1 MPQTSLLTLE
11 KELKEL
17 IVDACNV
24 PDPPEDFPDDAPLIG
39 PDSPLGL
46 DSLDAVE
53 LVVAVQKKFAVR
65 IGGEDTSREV
75 LQSVATLAA
84 FIRREKG

>member
-1 MPQTSLLTLE
+1 MVQTLELTLE

-24 PDPPEDFPDDAPLIG
+24 PDAPEEFPDTAPLIG

-53 LVVAVQKKFAVR
+53 LVVAVQKRFGVR

-75 LQSVATLAA
+75 LESIETLAA
-84 FIRREKG
+84 FIRTENS

>member
-1 MPQTSLLTLE
+1 MVQTLELTLE

-17 IVDACNV
+17 IIDACNV
-24 PDPPEDFPDDAPLIG
+24 PDAPEEFPDTAPLIG

-53 LVVAVQKKFAVR
+53 LVVAVQKRFGVR

-75 LQSVATLAA
+75 LESIETLAA
-84 FIRREKG
+84 FIRTENS